1 MVDGCYYT
9 APVTTLP
16 PRLPGFS
23 DLLGMTFQLWP
34 GSPSVSEAASRQW
47 SFWDLTKCLVNYKVT
62 RPEAGHK
69 ETFKPP
75 DVFLLAS
82 NKADVLDFSRMCVI
96 YLALQLRNYIFT
108 MSLDI
113 LSLLF
118 QGKSFFQVHINQIT
132 FETLQ
137 GTDASSYRFR
147 IKMWEGKRFF

>member
-1 MVDGCYYT
+1 MVDGCYYS

-34 GSPSVSEAASRQW
+34 ESPSASEAESRQW

-62 RPEAGHK
+62 HTEAGHK

-82 NKADVLDFSRMCVI
+82 NKADVLDFARLCVI
-96 YLALQLRNYIFT
+96 YLALQLRNYYIYHVSGHFVLVV
-108 MSLDI
+108 S
-113 LSLLF
+113 SAY
-118 QGKSFFQVHINQIT
+118 KSNNIWHFVSNGCFLTQI
-132 FETLQ
+132 
-137 GTDASSYRFR
+137 
-147 IKMWEGKRFF
+147 